1 MASHTHEG
9 QAHVHAVPLKIL
21 IGVWA
26 LLVFLTW
33 LTVSITKIDLGSANI
48 VVALTI
54 AVIKSTFVALYFMHL
69 KYDKPFNSIIFVSAT
84 LFVVLF
90 ITLALLDTKE
100 YHGDLIPGY
109 APAIEEAQAAQG
121 TE

>member
-1 MASHTHEG
+1 MASRTEEG
-9 QAHVHAVPLKIL
+9 HVHAVPLRVL
-21 IGVWA
+21 AGVWL

-33 LTVSITKIDLGSANI
+33 LTVSVTKVDLGSANI
-48 VVALTI
+48 IIALII
-54 AVIKSTFVALYFMHL
+54 AVVKSAFVALFFMHL
-69 KYDKPFNSIIFVSAT
+69 KYDKPFNAVIFVSAM

-90 ITLALLDTKE
+90 ITMALLDTKS
-100 YHGDLIPGY
+100 YQDHMIPGY